1 MDWHRLNGARPL
13 APAVTRAEL
22 RPSIRDFTQYL
33 GVGRATLGVIPL
45 LLRRDPRRGVSV
57 TMDDLTACARA
68 FDELEVPALAVAT
81 EPEALAGC
89 LDDLAAVAATVAA
102 PVLRYDCVAD
112 EERLYE
118 SRLAGADAVLVPL
131 AVAGDALAH
140 LVALARAIHVVVLA
154 EVATRAECALALAAG
169 APVIALATGALALAA
184 DIPARWPVIAQE
196 DVAEPA
202 GLARLRG
209 HADAILVGGALFSG
223 PDPSARARAFVDAA
237 AALSA

>member
-1 MDWHRLNGARPL
+1 MDWRRLNAARPP

-33 GVGRATLGVIPL
+33 GAGRDALGVIPL
-45 LLRRDPRRGVSV
+45 LLRRDPWRGAVV
-57 TMDDLTACARA
+57 AIDDLAACARA

-81 EPEALAGC
+81 EPEAFAGR
-89 LDDLAAVAATVAA
+89 LDDLVAVAATAAA
-102 PVLRYDCVAD
+102 PILRYDCVAD

-118 SRLAGADAVLVPL
+118 SRLAGADAVLVPV
-131 AVAGDALAH
+131 AVAGDALTR
-140 LVALARAIHVVVLA
+140 LVALARAVHVVVLA

-169 APVIALATGALALAA
+169 APVITLAAGALALAA
-184 DIPARWPVIAQE
+184 DVPLRWPVIAQE
-196 DVAEPA
+196 DLVEPA
-202 GLARLRG
+202 DLARVLG
-209 HADAILVGGALFSG
+209 HADAVLVGSALFAG